1 MKKEQKVWIKSDP
14 ARREEIVDYLASLT
28 SKNNKNSEIST
39 SISDRCGFI
48 CFINHNEEVDE
59 TSIGTN
65 YAKTIMEEYTEIK
78 LDDVITPKYQFHPF
92 EKIMVRDEDN
102 EEWRIDFFDC
112 ETTLENDGEK
122 GTFLTMTC
130 NSPCKQCIPY
140 NEITKCLK
148 DTKGPYTKDMEKK
161 VLFAT
166 TLKED

>member
-1 MKKEQKVWIKSDP
+1 MEKEQKVWIKGNKT
-14 ARREEIVDYLASLT
+14 RKVEVI
-28 SKNNKNSEIST
+28 SKLLELLPTTDDNSPRGDNENAIY
-39 SISDRCGFI
+39 
-48 CFINHNEEVDE
+48 FINHQNKIEGAHI
-59 TSIGTN
+59 TTN

-102 EEWRIDFFDC
+102 EEWHIDFFDH
-112 ETTLENDGEK
+112 EATLKHDGEE
-122 GTFLTMTC
+122 GTFITMTF
-130 NSPCKQCIPY
+130 NSPYKQCIPY

-148 DTKGPYTKDMEKK
+148 DTKKPYTKDMEKK

>member
-1 MKKEQKVWIKSDP
+1 MEKEQKVWIKGNKI
-14 ARREEIVDYLASLT
+14 RKVEVI
-28 SKNNKNSEIST
+28 SKLLELLPTTYDNPPHGDNENAIYFITHQNKIENISIT
-39 SISDRCGFI
+39 
-48 CFINHNEEVDE
+48 
-59 TSIGTN
+59 TN
-65 YAKTIMEEYTEIK
+65 YAKIIMEEYTEIK

-112 ETTLENDGEK
+112 ETTLKNDGEE
-122 GTFLTMTC
+122 GTFITMTC

-148 DTKGPYTKDMEKK
+148 DTKDPYTKDMEKK
-161 VLFAT
+161 VLFST